1 MKKILLLSLLFGAT
15 TMLSAQQNSV
25 IYDYANNWFNQGGN
39 IPAESNFTINGQVP
53 KQLSKVAIEIRKNG
67 NDNIL
72 YETSWNRP
80 MGNSA
85 TSFSLPVK
93 YKLRSSSLYD
103 FDLKF
108 YRLTTAAD
116 KANIK
121 NQLYTALDGYVDGVV
136 EMSKSKITFSRQAD
150 VMMDDLYSIVDASLQ
165 FYEPITG
172 FDFPGFSDIVR
183 LKINQI
189 DDTRLSL
196 SKVIVGKSKDDTKSE
211 VQRELTQKLLKELK
225 ELLRNEVSP
234 YVMQDAYVLSE
245 VRELTEVGTDNTIN
259 YITLQGGYGVIYSSG
274 KLSNA
279 NYYES
284 PYVGV
289 VLPLGKPAFAPEFIQ
304 KASINAGIF
313 LNEFT
318 ATNGETVSGPIVN
331 RPVYVGLGY
340 NLIKFVKFNA
350 GAVFL
355 ENKSTTDGISLN
367 LENVRVR
374 PFIGLSAQ
382 IKLSGKLDF

>member
-93 YKLRSSSLYD
+93 YKLRSSTLYD